1 MHAEAE
7 LVGLGSL
14 GYQAYK
20 GTLAGSQKCRSI
32 FPNCMAC
39 GTQQT
44 ARGQARS
51 LRHRPVR
58 SSAAG
63 GALGGMG

>member
-20 GTLAGSQKCRSI
+20 GTLVGSQKCR
-32 FPNCMAC
+32 
-39 GTQQT
+39 
-44 ARGQARS
+44 
-51 LRHRPVR
+51 
-58 SSAAG
+58 
-63 GALGGMG
+63 